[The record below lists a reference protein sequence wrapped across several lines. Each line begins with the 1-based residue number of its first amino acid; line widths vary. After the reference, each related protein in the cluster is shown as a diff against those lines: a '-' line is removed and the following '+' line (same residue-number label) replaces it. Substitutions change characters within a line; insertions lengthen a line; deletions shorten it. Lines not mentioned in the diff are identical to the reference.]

1 VSLLWIGLAVAIPAV
16 VWQER
21 SVRRRV
27 GRRLADRPQ
36 RDAREFGLA
45 YFGESERRS
54 RLAARVVEIL
64 QEKVKVPLDGVHPD
78 DRLMEDLA
86 LDELDS
92 PGSEE
97 LLMGLEKE
105 FGIRIPDADAQ
116 ALHTLRDIVEYLDR
130 RGVSP

>member
-1 VSLLWIGLAVAIPAV
+1 
-16 VWQER
+16 
-21 SVRRRV
+21 
-27 GRRLADRPQ
+27 
-36 RDAREFGLA
+36 
-45 YFGESERRS
+45 
-54 RLAARVVEIL
+54 
-64 QEKVKVPLDGVHPD
+64 
-78 DRLMEDLA
+78 MEDLA